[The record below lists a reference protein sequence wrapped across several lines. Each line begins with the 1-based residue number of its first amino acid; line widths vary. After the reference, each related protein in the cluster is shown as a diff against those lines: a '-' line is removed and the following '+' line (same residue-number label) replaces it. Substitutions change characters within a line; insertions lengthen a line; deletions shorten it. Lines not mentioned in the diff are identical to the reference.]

1 MTKKEMKTM
10 TYGAMPLKIETKQG
24 LFFNDGVEVKAV
36 LNTETGEVTFKI
48 SEEDLERIKMQ
59 EKEG

>member
-1 MTKKEMKTM
+1 M